1 MLRRFCLYGFLK
13 NQQYYEPFLWLALL
27 AKGLSLTEVGLL
39 MGFRAICV
47 NVLEVPT
54 GAAADVLGRR
64 RSMVISMLAYVG
76 SFAIFGST
84 RTLWALF
91 AAMGL
96 FAVGEALRTGTHK
109 AIIFD
114 WLTRQGRPDERTTV
128 YGLTRSWSKLGSA
141 LSAVIAG
148 VLVFGFEN
156 YDVVFWGCL
165 IPYGLNVINLA
176 TYPAYLDGPRRS
188 GAGIGQILRTLL
200 AAVSASWRRRPLRR
214 LLVESMGF
222 EGLFRTTK
230 GYIQPILQAAV
241 VALPVATFLSGQRRT
256 AILIAAAA
264 VAVNLLSS
272 LASRNAGA
280 LTRRLGGDRAASR
293 WLWMVDFGCFALLAI
308 GILLSW
314 PILMIVAFMLLAI
327 AQNFWR
333 PILVSQCASQADPDQ
348 TATILSIESQAKSL
362 FIAIFAPLTGWAVD
376 TMTPIVKGA
385 NIMTEWWR
393 FLPIVVLGLIIPLGM
408 LATGRRRAYD
418 RGAATEGP
426 GN

>member
-13 NQQYYEPFLWLALL
+13 NQQYYDPFLWLALL

-64 RSMVISMLAYVG
+64 RSMVISMLAYIG
-76 SFAIFGST
+76 SFAVFGST
-84 RTLWALF
+84 QTLWALF
-91 AAMGL
+91 AATGL

-114 WLTRQGRPDERTTV
+114 WLARQGRTDERTTV

-230 GYIQPILQAAV
+230 GYIQPVLQAAV
-241 VALPVATFLSGQRRT
+241 VALPVATFLSGRRRT

-280 LTRRLGGDRAASR
+280 LTRRLGGERAASR
-293 WLWMVDFGCFALLAI
+293 WLWTVDFGCFALLAI

-314 PILMIVAFMLLAI
+314 PILMIVAFVLLAI

-333 PILVSQCASQADPDQ
+333 PILISQCASQADPDQ

-376 TMTPIVKGA
+376 TMTPIVKGS
-385 NIMTEWWR
+385 NTMTEWWR

-418 RGAATEGP
+418 RGAPAEGP
-426 GN
+426 GD

>member
-27 AKGLSLTEVGLL
+27 AKGLTLTELGLL
-39 MGFRAICV
+39 IGFRAICI
-47 NVLEVPT
+47 NVMEVPT

-76 SFAIFGST
+76 SFAVFGSVDA
-84 RTLWALF
+84 LWALF
-91 AAMGL
+91 VAMGL

-114 WLTRQGRPDERTTV
+114 WLARQGRADERTTV

-141 LSAVIAG
+141 LSAVVAG

-156 YDVVFWGCL
+156 YDVIFWGCL

-293 WLWMVDFGCFALLAI
+293 WLWMVDFGCFALLAT

-376 TMTPIVKGA
+376 TMTPIVKGSD
-385 NIMTEWWR
+385 IMTEWWR

-418 RGAATEGP
+418 RGAAAEGP
-426 GN
+426 GD